1 MNAAYDGQLS
11 QEPLAYACE
20 QILVAGPNAA
30 REFEQ
35 NDLRKVE
42 LCTF

>member
-1 MNAAYDGQLS
+1 MNVAYDGQLS
-11 QEPLAYACE
+11 QEPMAYACE
-20 QILVAGPNAA
+20 QILVADPNVA